1 MLYLLPGLLCDQ
13 HVWTHQLAHLPGEKR
28 VADFR
33 GFNSLTG
40 MAQSILDDAPAQF
53 SVAGHSMGGRV
64 ALEIMR
70 IAPERVKKLA
80 LLDTGVH
87 PLAPGETERR
97 QILVRLALAKGMKS
111 LARQWLPPMVHP
123 DRKNDAELM
132 APLYAMVERMTPEI
146 YKGQI
151 NALLHRHD
159 MRPVLSTITCP
170 TLVATGRQ
178 DGWSPVEQHQE
189 IADGIKGAKLV
200 VWEDCGHMA
209 TVERPEQVTA
219 SLLSLFGVDD

>member
-1 MLYLLPGLLCDQ
+1 LLYLLPGLLCDA
-13 HVWTHQLAHLPGEKR
+13 HVWRHQLAHLPGDKR

-33 GFNSLTG
+33 SFNSLTG
-40 MAQSILDDAPAQF
+40 MAQSVLDEAPARF
-53 SVAGHSMGGRV
+53 GVAGHSMGGRV
-64 ALEIMR
+64 AMEIMR
-70 IAPERVKKLA
+70 LAPERVEKLA
-80 LLDTGVH
+80 LLDTGAH

-97 QILVRLALAKGMKS
+97 KVLVRLALAKGMKS

-123 DRKNDAELM
+123 DRVKDAELM
-132 APLYAMVERMTPEI
+132 EPLYAMVERMTPET

-159 MRPVLSTITCP
+159 MRPVLPTITCP

-178 DGWSPVEQHQE
+178 DGWSPVEQHKE
-189 IADGIKGAKLV
+189 MADAIPGAKLV
-200 VWEDCGHMA
+200 VWEECGHMA

-219 SLLSLFGVDD
+219 TLSDWLTG